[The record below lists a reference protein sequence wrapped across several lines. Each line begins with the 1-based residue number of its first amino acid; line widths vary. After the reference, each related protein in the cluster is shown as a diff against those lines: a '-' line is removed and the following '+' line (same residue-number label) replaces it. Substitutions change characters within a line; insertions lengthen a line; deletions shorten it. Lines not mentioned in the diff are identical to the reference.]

1 MSMRNAT
8 RVGTETSK
16 VPTRVTLLFIFYS
29 VVRGI
34 NKHFLFPIRFTN
46 ELITKLKQE
55 IRSKL
60 SPRHI
65 PAKILQTQDIPHTTN
80 GKKVEVAVKRIL
92 AGEIVEH
99 RVAYRNPES
108 LDLYYNLKE
117 LEDL

>member
-1 MSMRNAT
+1 L
-8 RVGTETSK
+8 
-16 VPTRVTLLFIFYS
+16 PFF
-29 VVRGI
+29 
-34 NKHFLFPIRFTN
+34 FRFTD
-46 ELITKLKQE
+46 ELTTRIKQE

-92 AGEIVEH
+92 AGENIEH

-108 LDLYYNLKE
+108 LDLYHNLKE